1 MKITM
6 STTNTA
12 LHGLVSEGNP
22 KAVEYE
28 FDGETPASIAVV
40 QAICALKDVDPMKAP
55 TELGFVLHEYI
66 DPEAL
71 DTILA
76 DRTGDGET
84 VISFEI
90 SNGDTYSVEV
100 ADDGCIKAKEV
111 S

>member
-1 MKITM
+1 M
-6 STTNTA
+6 SATNTE
-12 LHGLVSEGNP
+12 LHELVSDGP
-22 KAVEYE
+22 PHTVEYE
-28 FDGETPASIAVV
+28 YDGETPASIAIVH
-40 QAICALKDVDPMKAP
+40 AICVLKDVDPIHAP
-55 TELGFVLHEYI
+55 TELGFVLHDHI

-76 DRTGDGET
+76 DGTGDGDL

-100 ADDGCIKAKEV
+100 ADDGRITVREF